1 MEKVNHFIVDGSI
14 SVKIN
19 FSKTASFDFSNSNIL
34 MDLSKAME
42 NIELSSNAKFNFTA
56 SRNLGFT
63 ISISFDNADVTA
75 NTPFTQISQNSVL
88 QNTQALELVKGE
100 IFLPHDAKWTL
111 MSGNNPTSQ
120 ILSPTTTTESYT
132 DVHIVW
138 TA

>member
-1 MEKVNHFIVDGSI
+1 MIRRPPRSTQSRSSAASDVYKRQAFVNYDGLNSKLQEILGDTTKQFVETTVVDGNI

-42 NIELSSNAKFNFTA
+42 NIELSSNAKFDFTA
-56 SRNLGFT
+56 SGTLGFT

-88 QNTQALELVKGE
+88 QNTQAL
-100 IFLPHDAKWTL
+100 
-111 MSGNNPTSQ
+111 
-120 ILSPTTTTESYT
+120 
-132 DVHIVW
+132 
-138 TA
+138 